1 MPLLFGELAQR
12 YTSRPGGYTR
22 IHAYGN
28 RPGDNAPTAI
38 LELVDGPRDIRFEM
52 TARAV
57 GRETVEAAMKG
68 QSGTLDLSAVSP
80 SGSSLAQAQAQAQ
93 NGGAPLR
100 ELTRM
105 NLEKALRY
113 RSDEDKQKFRDM
125 AASWAVRSILIFSPS
140 GVCNSSILTTVLLR
154 LSEPTLSGTKVCL
167 WPASPRYQN
176 PHSSHSSYRRPTN
189 PTTLQ
194 IRLLHTR
201 G

>member
-1 MPLLFGELAQR
+1 MPLLFGELVQR

-38 LELVDGPRDIRFEM
+38 LELVDGPRDLRFEM

-68 QSGTLDLSAVSP
+68 QTGTLDLSSVSP
-80 SGSSLAQAQAQAQ
+80 SGSSLAQAQAQS
-93 NGGAPLR
+93 GTPLR

-125 AASWAVRSILIFSPS
+125 AASWAVRPVFFYF
-140 GVCNSSILTTVLLR
+140 G
-154 LSEPTLSGTKVCL
+154 
-167 WPASPRYQN
+167 
-176 PHSSHSSYRRPTN
+176 TN
-189 PTTLQ
+189 PL
-194 IRLLHTR
+194 
-201 G
+201 

>member
-125 AASWAVRSILIFSPS
+125 AASWAVRSILFF
-140 GVCNSSILTTVLLR
+140 LL
-154 LSEPTLSGTKVCL
+154 L
-167 WPASPRYQN
+167 ASVIRRY
-176 PHSSHSSYRRPTN
+176 
-189 PTTLQ
+189 
-194 IRLLHTR
+194 
-201 G
+201 